1 MLGDSLEYP
10 RRGNGVW
17 TRHLIGGALLL
28 FGWLFVP
35 ILLVYGYLIQ
45 VVRGVAAGD
54 PEPPAW
60 EDWTDLLVDGIKYLV
75 VSLVYGLPTAVLGG
89 LIGLVAA
96 GLAIGVETGTPG
108 LTAGAAVALA
118 VLGLLTAA
126 VGLLMGFLLPAAVVN
141 FVVADD
147 LAAAFHLRTVAGNAF
162 TRPYAVAWLKA
173 VVAAVVLGVVGAVLM
188 VVFLAGLLV
197 FFYMAVVITHL
208 LTEGYLAAT
217 DAAVA

>member
-10 RRGNGVW
+10 RRGDRIW

-35 ILLVYGYLIQ
+35 VLLLYGYLVG

-60 EDWTDLLVDGIKYLV
+60 DGWTDLLVDGIKYLV

-89 LIGLVAA
+89 LIGIVAA
-96 GLAIGVETGTPG
+96 GLAVGVETSTPE
-108 LTAGAAVALA
+108 LTAGAAVALV

-126 VGLLMGFLLPAAVVN
+126 VGLLMSVLLPAAVVN

-147 LAAAFHLRTVAGNAF
+147 LGAAFHLRTVVGNAF

-173 VVAAVVLGVVGAVLM
+173 VVVAVFLGFVGALLM

-217 DAAVA
+217 ERTVA